1 MITEEGSK
9 KMISTFQR
17 ETMTSD
23 LFEMNGVYGCDFYKD
38 GVLLVTE
45 LYASKS
51 IAYAQSAA
59 ENYVDGIK
67 QV

>member
-45 LYASKS
+45 LYAGKS

>member
-9 KMISTFQR
+9 IMISSFQR
-17 ETMTSD
+17 ETLTSD

-38 GVLLVTE
+38 GVLIATE
-45 LYASKS
+45 LFGGKS
-51 IAYAQSAA
+51 VHYAQSAA

>member
-17 ETMTSD
+17 ETLTSD

-38 GVLLVTE
+38 GVLIATE
-45 LYASKS
+45 LFGGKS
-51 IAYAQSAA
+51 VHFAQSAA